1 MNAFQFFVL
10 AFFRMPSLQ
19 DQNYGESIIFFMVK
33 HIIMIILIPRN
44 NL

>member
-10 AFFRMPSLQ
+10 AFFRMTSLQ
-19 DQNYGESIIFFMVK
+19 GQSPGKSIIFFIVK